1 MECEGRLRRDAISSR
16 YALEVQRRPAMK
28 KRNSSQQ
35 GQKRTMKGKRSQESV
50 TMLVDGMVVFR
61 EERAPEFVRR

>member
-1 MECEGRLRRDAISSR
+1 
-16 YALEVQRRPAMK
+16 MK

-35 GQKRTMKGKRSQESV
+35 GQKRTMKGKRSHESV
-50 TMLVDGMVVFR
+50 TILVDGMVVFR

>member
-1 MECEGRLRRDAISSR
+1 
-16 YALEVQRRPAMK
+16 MK